1 MSRVPLFG
9 WSRPLTLAE
18 KLWRVDWLILA
29 VAALIAAIGTAT
41 LYSVAGGSF
50 QPWAERHALR
60 FLIGCAVVLTIAMVT
75 PRTLMQLAY
84 PLYLFALTLLALV
97 PLVGTEALG
106 ARRWIMLAGLSVQ
119 PSELMKV
126 ALVAALARYYH
137 WQAPERVSRPIWV
150 AVPLAMIL
158 LPVALTLKQ
167 PDLGSA
173 LLFAMIGLAL
183 MFLAGVS
190 WLLFAAAG
198 TGALIALPYAW
209 DALHGY
215 QKKRIE
221 TFLDPDKDPLGAGY
235 HITQSKIALGSG
247 GIEGKG
253 YMRGTQSHLEFLPEK
268 HTDFAFTMFGEEW
281 GFLGAVGLLALYALL
296 LALMLQMAWRA
307 KSHFGRLAAAGLAVT
322 LFAYVFINVA
332 MVTGLVPV
340 VGVPLPLMSYGGSAV
355 LSLMAALGLA
365 MSPHVHGR
373 EQPRRDQLGPFW

>member
-1 MSRVPLFG
+1 MSKVPLFG
-9 WSRPLTLAE
+9 WSRPLTLSQ
-18 KLWRVDWLILA
+18 KLWRVDWLLLG
-29 VAALIAAIGTAT
+29 VAALIAVVGTAT

-60 FLIGCAVVLTIAMVT
+60 FLVGCALVLAMALVT
-75 PRTLMQLAY
+75 PRTWLHLAY
-84 PLYLFALTLLALV
+84 PVYAVALGLLALV
-97 PLVGTEALG
+97 PLIGTEALG
-106 ARRWIMLAGLSVQ
+106 ARRWLSLGSMSLQ

-137 WQAPERVSRPIWV
+137 WLAPERVSRPVFV
-150 AVPLAMIL
+150 AIPLAMIL
-158 LPVALTLKQ
+158 APVALTLKQ
-167 PDLGSA
+167 PDLGTA
-173 LLFAMIGLAL
+173 VLFVVIGAAL
-183 MFLAGVS
+183 MFMAGVS

-198 TGALIALPYAW
+198 TGALVALPYAW

-247 GIEGKG
+247 GVEGKG
-253 YMRGTQSHLEFLPEK
+253 FMQGTQSQLEFLPEK

-281 GFLGAVGLLALYALL
+281 GFVGAVGLLALYALL
-296 LALMLQMAWRA
+296 LVLVLQMAWRA
-307 KSHFGRLAAAGLAVT
+307 TTHFGRLTAGGLAVT

-340 VGVPLPLMSYGGSAV
+340 VGVPLPLMSYGGSAI
-355 LSLMAALGLA
+355 LSVMAALGLA

-373 EQPRRDQLGPFW
+373 EQPRRDEIGPWW